1 MPPKEEKKEAKK
13 QTAKAS
19 EAPAK
24 QAKSAPSKAASAP
37 AKEPAK
43 KAAAPAS
50 KTTTAPVKETAPAPA
65 KETTPV
71 AKTTTAPPAAKK
83 DVAPKTGTAKPVPE
97 TLLKK
102 RRTRDSAKMEL
113 EKKRADTK
121 KKLRTTRRVIFKRA
135 EKYIKEYRNMEQSLI
150 RFRRQAKQGGNFYVE
165 PEAKLAFV
173 IRIRGTMGL
182 HPKPR
187 KILTL
192 LRLRQVNSGVFVRLT
207 KATKQML
214 TLVEP
219 YITYGY
225 PNLKSVRELIY
236 KRGFAK
242 VDKQRTAI
250 THNQVIENKLGK
262 HDILCIEDLVH
273 EIFTV
278 GSHFKQAN
286 KFLWPFK
293 LSCPN
298 GGWVKTLNHY
308 NEGGD
313 SGNREDKINQVIHK
327 MI

>member
-1 MPPKEEKKEAKK
+1 
-13 QTAKAS
+13 
-19 EAPAK
+19 
-24 QAKSAPSKAASAP
+24 
-37 AKEPAK
+37 
-43 KAAAPAS
+43 
-50 KTTTAPVKETAPAPA
+50 
-65 KETTPV
+65 
-71 AKTTTAPPAAKK
+71 
-83 DVAPKTGTAKPVPE
+83 
-97 TLLKK
+97 
-102 RRTRDSAKMEL
+102 
-113 EKKRADTK
+113 
-121 KKLRTTRRVIFKRA
+121 
-135 EKYIKEYRNMEQSLI
+135 MEQSLI

>member
-1 MPPKEEKKEAKK
+1 MPPKEEKKEAAKK
-13 QTAKAS
+13 QTTKAS
-19 EAPAK
+19 EAPVK
-24 QAKSAPSKAASAP
+24 QAKAAP

-43 KAAAPAS
+43 KAAAPAPA
-50 KTTTAPVKETAPAPA
+50 KTTTAPAPA
-65 KETTPV
+65 KETVPAPAPA
-71 AKTTTAPPAAKK
+71 AKTTTAPAKK
-83 DVAPKTGTAKPVPE
+83 DGASKPVPE

-121 KKLRTTRRVIFKRA
+121 KKLRTTRKVIFKRA

-165 PEAKLAFV
+165 PESKLAFV

-182 HPKPR
+182 APKPR
-187 KILTL
+187 KILIL

-236 KRGFAK
+236 KRAFAK
-242 VDKQRTAI
+242 VDKQRVAI

-262 HDILCIEDLVH
+262 HDILCVEDLIH

-278 GSHFKQAN
+278 GPHFKQAN

-298 GGWVKTLNHY
+298 GGWVKTLNHF